1 MHEIHSSNPP
11 VVTGIFDPNKSQ
23 ARHHCRFVLKT
34 KYETDKSGL
43 EKKISNADK
52 KIPDTSRLFKKTDYN
67 SKVSEIESKIPSIS
81 GLATTFALTKVENEI
96 PNVGNLVKK
105 KTDYNTKIS
114 HIESRYITTTDYSKL
129 SEDIINNN
137 IKSKGLVNKNDFA
150 GSINNTNLGKKKV
163 ATLAT
168 KSELKA
174 DQDKMLKLQE
184 FDSVLLLVK
193 VTLIMM
199 DHNF

>member
-81 GLATTFALTKVENEI
+81 GLATTSALTKVENEI

-105 KTDYNTKIS
+105 KQIIIQKYHTLKVDMLLQPITVSLVKIS
-114 HIESRYITTTDYSKL
+114 L
-129 SEDIINNN
+129 II
-137 IKSKGLVNKNDFA
+137 I
-150 GSINNTNLGKKKV
+150 
-163 ATLAT
+163 
-168 KSELKA
+168 
-174 DQDKMLKLQE
+174 
-184 FDSVLLLVK
+184 
-193 VTLIMM
+193 
-199 DHNF
+199 